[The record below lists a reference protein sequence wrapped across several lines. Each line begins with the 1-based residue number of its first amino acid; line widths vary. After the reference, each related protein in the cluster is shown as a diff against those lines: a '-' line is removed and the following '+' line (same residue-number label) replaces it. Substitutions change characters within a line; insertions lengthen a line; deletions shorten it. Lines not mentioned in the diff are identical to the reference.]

1 MSKITEH
8 FVRSWITSLLG
19 IAIMALAGYYFYI
32 NINTLTTEN
41 ILIGLL
47 LGAVGFIF
55 LFVKDSLI
63 TGFFK
68 KNTNKP

>member
-1 MSKITEH
+1 MSKITER

-41 ILIGLL
+41 IILGLL
-47 LGAVGFIF
+47 LGSVGFIF

-68 KNTNKP
+68 KNTKKP